1 MPPFVF
7 FDSAM
12 LALAAAAVWTIIGD
26 DFNFM
31 YPGGLAAGYSRI
43 KTRTVFPTSDDVK
56 NDSLII

>member
-31 YPGGLAAGYSRI
+31 YPGGLLL
-43 KTRTVFPTSDDVK
+43 K
-56 NDSLII
+56 NQNTNRFSKV